1 MSFSCVARSWCGS
14 HDFVPA
20 NGGGPLGSSG
30 GLSSTTTSPD
40 PLARF
45 VETILKQVDL
55 DGDGFP
61 DLIAEMN
68 PLTKMF
74 WASTSR
80 PPSAV
85 EIEHISHPKVL
96 AASHEEPMEL
106 KGLGIFLPH
115 AKHDEQQLPP
125 SAPDMWRMMAGAAV
139 RDLHQFATLMLRPA
153 LCIC

>member
-1 MSFSCVARSWCGS
+1 MWAPFSAPRFNPKQGEAIAETLY
-14 HDFVPA
+14 D
-20 NGGGPLGSSG
+20 GDDSG
-30 GLSSTTTSPD
+30 EAALQD
-40 PLARF
+40 LAPEQ

-61 DLIAEMN
+61 DVIAEMN

-74 WASTSR
+74 WAATSK

-85 EIEHISHPKVL
+85 EIEHISHPKKL
-96 AASHEEPMEL
+96 AAKHEEPMEL
-106 KGLGIFLPH
+106 KPLGIFLPH

-125 SAPDMWRMMAGAAV
+125 SAPDMWRLMAGAAV
-139 RDLHQFATLMLRPA
+139 RDLHLFATLIPRPA

>member
-1 MSFSCVARSWCGS
+1 VACFASR
-14 HDFVPA
+14 FNPKQ
-20 NGGGPLGSSG
+20 GGAIAETLYDGDDSG
-30 GLSSTTTSPD
+30 EAALQD
-40 PLARF
+40 LAPEQ

-61 DLIAEMN
+61 DVIAEMN

-74 WASTSR
+74 WASTSK

-85 EIEHISHPKVL
+85 EIDHISHPKVL

-139 RDLHQFATLMLRPA
+139 RDRHRFATLMPRPA
-153 LCIC
+153 LRIRRTLPV